1 MPRIALLA
9 LPALAM
15 LQSACHRVPEA
26 EQPITATADPPTA
39 SQPSCPAGDGPVL
52 SGQLHGAIAGT
63 LNTSTA
69 TTHCEGMSRPD
80 ARGVRLRFKTTL
92 PSADDALVIILGIDR
107 VVRGDTGEGIR
118 TTVTL
123 IDERDQRFYS
133 NGEQNSCFSDIEL
146 HEVAQNQR
154 ESLLS
159 GLVWCTAGV
168 PALTGSGSVRL
179 TDLRFRGTVQW
190 RDAS

>member
-1 MPRIALLA
+1 MPRFALLA
-9 LPALAM
+9 LPVL
-15 LQSACHRVPEA
+15 LIVLSACQPSA
-26 EQPITATADPPTA
+26 ESELLTATDSNESDKKQT
-39 SQPSCPAGDGPVL
+39 SCPAGDEPVL
-52 SGQLHGAIAGT
+52 RGQLHGAIAGP

-92 PSADDALVIILGIDR
+92 PTADDALVIILGIDR
-107 VVRGDTGEGIR
+107 VARGDTGEGIR

-123 IDERDQRFYS
+123 IDEREQRFFS
-133 NGEQNSCFSDIEL
+133 NGEQNSCFSDIDQ
-146 HEVAQNQR
+146 HQVASDQR

-159 GLVWCTAGV
+159 GVVWCTAGV
-168 PALTGSGSVRL
+168 PALTGTESVRL